1 MRTYLL
7 KRLLLLVPTFL
18 GIALVLFVVVN
29 LAPGRPGSSGPGVD
43 FASSVRDERGQDS
56 LRVFREQFGLDRPVL
71 VNLRFLVTREEVLA
85 AVEHAAGVVPARD
98 AARIRA
104 QEDLDDWGRFAVP
117 HLVALMR
124 EDARPAVRDAAVHF
138 LRRTAPR
145 PLLRPFD
152 PAPDPQTS
160 AHNRE
165 VDAENAEIRSWR
177 LRLDA
182 PEAEK
187 LAGVARWS
195 AWWDAHRDRFAFDA
209 GARVRIALFET
220 RFATYLANLARL
232 DFGVSLVTREP
243 VLRTLLS
250 KLRYSVVLSLG
261 SLLLAWAISIP
272 LGTWSAVRRDSRA
285 DRVVTSI
292 LFLLYS
298 LPGFFVATV
307 LLVWLSQ
314 GSSVPWLRLFPT
326 GGWSSPDPLSR
337 TTLQHLADVTW
348 HLVLPMICL
357 TYGSIAALSRYM
369 RSGML
374 EVISA
379 DFVRTARAKGLPER
393 VVIGKHALRNALL
406 PIVTLLSG
414 LLPAVLG
421 GSVVIEY
428 VFGIPGMGLWVIDAI
443 HQRDYNVI
451 LAVELISTLLVLVG
465 ILLTDLAYALVD
477 PRIRFE

>member
-1 MRTYLL
+1 MRAYLL
-7 KRLLLLVPTFL
+7 KRLLLLVPTFF
-18 GIALVLFVVVN
+18 GIALVLFVLVN
-29 LAPGRPGSSGPGVD
+29 LAPGRPGASGPGID
-43 FASSVRDERGQDS
+43 LASSVRDERGQDS
-56 LRVFREQFGLDRPVL
+56 LRIFREQFGLDRPVL
-71 VNLRFLVTREEVLA
+71 VNLRFRVGREEVRG
-85 AVEHAAGVVPARD
+85 AVERAAGVVPARD
-98 AARIRA
+98 ADRIRA
-104 QEDLDDWGRFAVP
+104 QEQLEDWGRFAVP
-117 HLVALMR
+117 HLVALLR
-124 EDARPAVRDAAVHF
+124 DEARPAVRDAAVHF
-138 LRRTAPR
+138 LRRSATR
-145 PLLRPFD
+145 PLVRPFD
-152 PAPDPQTS
+152 PRPDEATRAQ
-160 AHNRE
+160 NRAI
-165 VDAENAEIRSWR
+165 DAENAEIRGWR
-177 LRLDA
+177 LRPGA
-182 PEAEK
+182 SEAEK
-187 LAGVARWS
+187 AEVVAHWS
-195 AWWDAHRDRFAFDA
+195 AWWDAHHDRFELDA
-209 GARVRIALFET
+209 GERLRIALFET
-220 RFATYLANLARL
+220 RFATYLGNLARL

-243 VLRTLLS
+243 VLDVLVS

-261 SLLLAWAISIP
+261 SLLLAWAIAIP
-272 LGTWSAVRRDSRA
+272 LGTWSAVNRDGRA
-285 DRVVTSI
+285 DRIVTGL

-298 LPGFFVATV
+298 LPGFFVATM

-337 TTLQHLADVTW
+337 TTLAQLADVAW

-357 TYGSIAALSRYM
+357 SYGSIAALSRYM

-379 DFVRTARAKGLPER
+379 DFVRTARAKGLSER
-393 VVIGKHALRNALL
+393 AVIGRHALRNAVL

-428 VFGIPGMGLWVIDAI
+428 VFGIPGMGLWVVDAI

-451 LAVELISTLLVLVG
+451 LAVELISTVLVLVG